1 MKNEKYFNGFI
12 LGMFVGGIL
21 GVIVVRLLDN
31 GIL

>member
-21 GVIVVRLLDN
+21 GIIVVRLVDN

>member
-21 GVIVVRLLDN
+21 GVIVVRLVDK

>member
-21 GVIVVRLLDN
+21 GVIVVRLVDN